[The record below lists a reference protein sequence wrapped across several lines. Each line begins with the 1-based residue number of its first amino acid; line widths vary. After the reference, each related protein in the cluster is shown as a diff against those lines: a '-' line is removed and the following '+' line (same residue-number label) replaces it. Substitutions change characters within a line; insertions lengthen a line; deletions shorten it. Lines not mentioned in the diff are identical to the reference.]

1 MAQRTFAF
9 LLFTSLFIPS
19 PARAQENTN
28 TGTVITP
35 IPDAVWA
42 AMQGKSFNPAIPGC
56 AQRGDLRLLTLPYR
70 DFSGAEKTGQ
80 LIVQTSVAA
89 DVRDVFVSLY
99 TDNSFA
105 IARMDL
111 VDEFGGDDDASMAAN
126 NTSGYNCRKASG
138 SRRLSSHALGL
149 AIDVNPL
156 VNPFVW
162 KKGTSPKEGEP
173 FDTPAERQAAAGKQP
188 GLITANSAVTLAF
201 KAKGW
206 TWGGSWTSS
215 KDYQH
220 FSADGR

>member
-1 MAQRTFAF
+1 MAHRTIAF
-9 LLFTSLFIPS
+9 LLFTVLFT
-19 PARAQENTN
+19 PAPVRAQEDTI
-28 TGTVITP
+28 TGTIITH
-35 IPDAVWA
+35 IPDSVWS
-42 AMQGKSFNPAIPGC
+42 AMQGKSFNPAIQGC

-70 DFSGAEKTGQ
+70 DFAGVEKTGQ
-80 LIVQTSVAA
+80 MIVHASVAE
-89 DVRDVFVSLY
+89 DVREVFVTLHAA
-99 TDNSFA
+99 NSFA

-111 VDEFGGDDDASMAAN
+111 IDVFGGDDDASMAAN

-138 SRRLSSHALGL
+138 SKRLSSHALGI

-162 KKGTSPKEGEP
+162 KKGTSPKGGEP
-173 FDTPAERQAAAGKQP
+173 FDTPAERAAAAGKQP
-188 GLITANSAVTLAF
+188 GLISADSAITLAF